1 MAAGQRLERV
11 LQLGHRNEGLQ
22 VRRVGVGGYQV
33 ARGSVVAIRGDAV
46 SGEVEQHPVIGLD
59 EPGHRLAEQRA
70 QGVAARVQQGRVHVE
85 VLLLRQHLRQPPRVA
100 DRGLQR
106 RHLLVGIDAD
116 DEGVVP
122 RERQRLLV
130 LARCRVAHGAPPDGE
145 VPGEPFV
152 GVRDLARRLDA
163 VDRPRRA
170 VLVAGRE
177 RRLRQ
182 QEVVDLLG
190 GDDQLE
196 ALDRLVDAVLE
207 GEVSVGT
214 IAPDGGPRVARRN
227 GSLLRM

>member
-1 MAAGQRLERV
+1 MTAGQRLERV

-22 VRRVGVGGYQV
+22 VRRVGVGGDQV

-59 EPGHRLAEQRA
+59 DRGHRLAEQRA
-70 QGVAARVQQGRVHVE
+70 QGGAARVQQGRVHVE

-106 RHLLVGIDAD
+106 RHLLVGVDAD

-122 RERQRLLV
+122 RNGSACWSWR
-130 LARCRVAHGAPPDGE
+130 ACRVARDPPPDGE

-170 VLVAGRE
+170 VLVAGRQ
-177 RRLRQ
+177 RGLRQ

-190 GDDQLE
+190 GDD
-196 ALDRLVDAVLE
+196 AA
-207 GEVSVGT
+207 
-214 IAPDGGPRVARRN
+214 
-227 GSLLRM
+227 